1 VRVRDPFDDI
11 QVGARKAVLYTVV
24 AVTLLIAYTVLFPTQ
39 VAVVAMVLTLPAIIL
54 LHELGHYTMA
64 KRSGTLVT
72 EFFVGFGPRLWSVHR
87 GETEYGIKAIPLG
100 GYCRVPGM
108 TNLEDID
115 PALESRTYRSK
126 PWHAKVG
133 MAVAGPATNLLIAV
147 ILMFTVLFFAGNY
160 RGARATTTLGSGA
173 AAPFQGAAKAGL
185 KPGDQII
192 AINGTMVT
200 SWDQVHSLIDPHNT
214 AKAGDHV
221 HFVVRRGTQVLEK
234 DVVLEASTGADSA
247 GRIVAGI
254 APTEYVPH
262 PGFLDAVTLAP
273 RQVFDVGWESLK
285 ALGSVFSPSGISN
298 YFHVLAGDKGKNVD
312 QTKRFVS
319 PVGVAQ
325 LANDAVR
332 AGWVDALG
340 LLIVINVFLGLF
352 NLFPLL
358 PFDGGHIAV
367 ATYEKLASVIRHRR
381 VQVDVAKLMPLTVGV
396 LAVVGFIFVSSL
408 YLDVTRGISN
418 PF

>member
-24 AVTLLIAYTVLFPTQ
+24 AVMLLIAYTTLFPTQ
-39 VAVVAMVLTLPAIIL
+39 IAIIAMIL
-54 LHELGHYTMA
+54 SYPLMIFLHELGHFVMA
-64 KRSGTLVT
+64 KRNGMLVT
-72 EFFVGFGPRLWSVHR
+72 EFFVGFGPRLWSVQK
-87 GETEYGIKAIPLG
+87 GETEYGLKAIPVG
-100 GYCRVPGM
+100 GYCKVVGM

-115 PALESRTYRSK
+115 PAIEERTYRAKS
-126 PWHAKVG
+126 WHAKVS
-133 MAVAGPATNLLIAV
+133 MAVAGPTVHFIIAF

-160 RGARATTTLGSGA
+160 RGARPTTTLGNGA

-185 KPGDQII
+185 QPGDQLI

-200 SWDQVHSLIDPHNT
+200 SWSQVHSLIDPNNT

-234 DVVLEASTGADSA
+234 DVVLEASKGADSA

-254 APTEYVPH
+254 APAEYVPH
-262 PGFLDAVTLAP
+262 PGFLAAVTLAP
-273 RQVFDVGWESLK
+273 RQVFDVSWDSLK

-298 YFHVLAGDKGKNVD
+298 YFRVLTGDHGKNTD
-312 QTKRFVS
+312 QSKRFIS
-319 PVGVAQ
+319 PVGFAQ
-325 LANDAVR
+325 VANDAVR

-340 LLIVINVFLGLF
+340 LLIVINVFVGLL

-367 ATYEKLASVIRHRR
+367 ATYEKIASLVRHRR
-381 VQVDVAKLMPLTVGV
+381 VQVDVTKLMPITVVVMAV
-396 LAVVGFIFVSSL
+396 LGFIFVSSL